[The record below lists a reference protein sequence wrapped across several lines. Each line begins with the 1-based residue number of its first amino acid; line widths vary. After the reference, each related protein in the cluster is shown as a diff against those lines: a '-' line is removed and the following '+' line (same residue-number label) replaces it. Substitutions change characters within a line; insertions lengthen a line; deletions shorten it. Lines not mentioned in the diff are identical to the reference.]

1 MSTFYI
7 IMTICRDFIAA
18 GSGCRLTSSL
28 NYAKHFTSMWSAEQF
43 MKRNELPEDFYLIKK
58 ICHQ

>member
-7 IMTICRDFIAA
+7 IMTIGRDFIAA
-18 GSGCRLTSSL
+18 GSDCRLTSSL

-43 MKRNELPEDFYLIKK
+43 MKRNELPGDFYFVKK